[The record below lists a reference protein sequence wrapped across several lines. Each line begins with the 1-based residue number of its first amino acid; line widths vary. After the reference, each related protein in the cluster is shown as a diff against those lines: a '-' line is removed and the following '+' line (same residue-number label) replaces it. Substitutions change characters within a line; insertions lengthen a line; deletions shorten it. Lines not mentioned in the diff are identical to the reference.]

1 MYKNCAG
8 GIYVRKVVA
17 LVVLVK
23 AVTCDL
29 FKSTWSSFY
38 LFFLVQSETNT
49 AEMDCIVLTS
59 DHTVFFAQFC
69 WYLLPNH
76 DYTKDLRLGTIARC
90 DVIIKVLSQ
99 TLVPPT
105 PRMVHTQLGR
115 SFGTSIHIWEILKP
129 LYSFLPGNQFIWA
142 TCWLTQVNSFSLLC
156 PPEDLI
162 PPPVMPQNL
171 QVHFQLTWWSANLR
185 SLLPTDHVQLHS
197 NPVNNTIMNILCFI
211 PKAQLSNS
219 LYMNI
224 LPKFQ

>member
-1 MYKNCAG
+1 
-8 GIYVRKVVA
+8 
-17 LVVLVK
+17 
-23 AVTCDL
+23 
-29 FKSTWSSFY
+29 
-38 LFFLVQSETNT
+38 
-49 AEMDCIVLTS
+49 MDCIVLTS

-76 DYTKDLRLGTIARC
+76 YYAKDLRLGTRC

-99 TLVPPT
+99 TLITPT
-105 PRMVHTQLGR
+105 PRMVHTLIWGGHLVQAFIFGKFSNHYIA
-115 SFGTSIHIWEILKP
+115 SFQAISSFEQPVGWLRWTHFHFYAHLKTS
-129 LYSFLPGNQFIWA
+129 F
-142 TCWLTQVNSFSLLC
+142 
-156 PPEDLI
+156 

-185 SLLPTDHVQLHS
+185 SLLPTDDVQLHS